1 MKTKTSTFVKISL
14 GIMALILLISIISLY
29 VKTNNLKEEKN
40 DLTALLEEYQQSI
53 EEMEYDL
60 SLPKEDYIEK
70 YAREVLGYHKSG
82 ELVFLDESD

>member
-29 VKTNNLKEEKN
+29 VKLDNLKEERN

>member
-14 GIMALILLISIISLY
+14 ILLISIISLY
-29 VKTNNLKEEKN
+29 VKLDNLKEERN

>member
-29 VKTNNLKEEKN
+29 VKLDNLKEEKN

-82 ELVFLDESD
+82 ELVFLYESD

>member
-29 VKTNNLKEEKN
+29 VKLDNLKEEKN

-82 ELVFLDESD
+82 ELVFLVESD